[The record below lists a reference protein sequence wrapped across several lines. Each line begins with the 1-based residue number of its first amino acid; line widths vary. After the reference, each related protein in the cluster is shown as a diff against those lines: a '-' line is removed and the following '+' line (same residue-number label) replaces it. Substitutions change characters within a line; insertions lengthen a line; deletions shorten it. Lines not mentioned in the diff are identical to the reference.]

1 MAKIFKSLDD
11 SELVALLQTGAV
23 GVIPTDTVY
32 GLVAVATNPEAVDRL
47 YALKSREMKPGT
59 VIAANVAQL
68 AALGFKPDY
77 LDRVKH
83 LWPGPVSI
91 ETPHDV
97 TYLHQGTGRQA
108 FRIPSDPAVYE
119 LLLKTGPLQTT
130 SANLPNNPTAADYA
144 QASAI
149 FGELVDFY
157 VDGIDLSDR
166 PASTIIRFTDSGDL
180 EVIREGA
187 VHITQDGRLA

>member
-11 SELVALLQTGAV
+11 NEVVELLRSGAV

-32 GLVAVATNPEAVDRL
+32 GLVASAANPEAVRRL

-59 VIAANVAQL
+59 VIAANIEQL
-68 AALGFKPDY
+68 VELGIKLSY
-77 LDRVKH
+77 LDRAKH

-91 ETPHDV
+91 ETPHDI

-108 FRIPSDPAVYE
+108 FRIPSDPVVYE
-119 LLLKTGPLQTT
+119 LLLRTGPLQTT
-130 SANLPNNPTAADYA
+130 SANLPDSPPAADYA
-144 QASAI
+144 EANTY
-149 FGELVDFY
+149 FGDLVDFY

-166 PASTIIRFTDSGDL
+166 PASTIIRFTDTGEL

-187 VHITQDGRLA
+187 VRVTKDGRLI